1 MVDNV
6 PVNGIGYTKLI
17 QYLVKA
23 LNTRGLTEIQNTWE
37 RIVQVEMKGVLKNAF
52 SIFENG
58 TKALEGKLPLEDGE
72 FYTHMYNI
80 KIAAGV
86 ELNKFRYSTS
96 KCNLMREIFDKR
108 VRSEEDGL
116 ISKNQM
122 QSKKICQ
129 DMSRQIISQMNIRLS
144 TDDLS
149 EMGPGYAHNKFA
161 DIKNDYLERA
171 MGSYKYDILMND
183 IANNFILQLEQL
195 YEKKNGHV
203 LQERNTYEIQAKQY
217 EGKYEASKL
226 LLEKQRDMSEA
237 LMHQTKSGYSDQLKF
252 YEEKIDIMKTNFEG
266 RLVDTQTQLR
276 EVKDQTPRD
285 KPQKVINE
293 NLVNFAEVKRMN
305 ENFKTLMGEIKKMA
319 DIDTSEKVTNL
330 LEKEK
335 LKMEG
340 RFQAELFKFKK
351 TNDMELDK
359 IKHSYEREMDG
370 YKEQN
375 KNLQIIRQENL
386 SIILQKEA
394 EIRLLQEKIRNE
406 EKQKHSKAEQADMMC
421 KISDKVYHMLKK
433 IEQKAIN

>member
-1 MVDNV
+1 
-6 PVNGIGYTKLI
+6 
-17 QYLVKA
+17 
-23 LNTRGLTEIQNTWE
+23 
-37 RIVQVEMKGVLKNAF
+37 
-52 SIFENG
+52 
-58 TKALEGKLPLEDGE
+58 
-72 FYTHMYNI
+72 
-80 KIAAGV
+80 
-86 ELNKFRYSTS
+86 
-96 KCNLMREIFDKR
+96 
-108 VRSEEDGL
+108 
-116 ISKNQM
+116 
-122 QSKKICQ
+122 
-129 DMSRQIISQMNIRLS
+129 
-144 TDDLS
+144 
-149 EMGPGYAHNKFA
+149 
-161 DIKNDYLERA
+161 
-171 MGSYKYDILMND
+171 
-183 IANNFILQLEQL
+183 
-195 YEKKNGHV
+195 
-203 LQERNTYEIQAKQY
+203 
-217 EGKYEASKL
+217 
-226 LLEKQRDMSEA
+226 
-237 LMHQTKSGYSDQLKF
+237 MHQTKTGYSDQLKF
-252 YEEKIDIMKTNFEG
+252 YEEKIDIMKTNYEG

-276 EVKDQTPRD
+276 EVKDQTPRE
-285 KPQKVINE
+285 KPQKIINE
-293 NLVNFAEVKRMN
+293 NLVNFADVKRMN

-319 DIDTSEKVTNL
+319 DIDTSEKVQNL